1 MERVHKVS
9 EQLASERI
17 RLVALDLFGLLG
29 EDRVSMRAVAT
40 AADCTVGLVQH
51 HFGSKRGLRIA
62 VEKEIVEI
70 FTNALSDGP
79 GDRSSR
85 DSRVQQMLAVH
96 PEIVGYLRRELL
108 DRPDRSRAPDGI
120 LTRLVA
126 MSQEQVHVMRESG
139 YARTTASEE
148 DQVLRM
154 MIRQFGVLFLEP
166 MVAAV
171 WSELNQP
178 EITRPELKVTL
189 VPDRVSG

>member
-1 MERVHKVS
+1 
-9 EQLASERI
+9 
-17 RLVALDLFGLLG
+17 
-29 EDRVSMRAVAT
+29 
-40 AADCTVGLVQH
+40 
-51 HFGSKRGLRIA
+51 
-62 VEKEIVEI
+62 
-70 FTNALSDGP
+70 
-79 GDRSSR
+79 
-85 DSRVQQMLAVH
+85 
-96 PEIVGYLRRELL
+96 
-108 DRPDRSRAPDGI
+108 
-120 LTRLVA
+120 